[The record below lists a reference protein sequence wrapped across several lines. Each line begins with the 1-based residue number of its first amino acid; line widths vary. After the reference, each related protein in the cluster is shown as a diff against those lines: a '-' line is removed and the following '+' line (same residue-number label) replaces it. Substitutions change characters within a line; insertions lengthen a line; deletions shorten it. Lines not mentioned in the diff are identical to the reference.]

1 MNEVL
6 ARKQSDRGT
15 RAESLLKNELLLE
28 YWEITEKALI
38 NKWMA
43 SQDPQE
49 RDDTWR
55 AIRILKNMEKYM
67 EKVVITG
74 KDATKELV
82 NLKNP
87 NKLSRIIKRI

>member
-28 YWEITEKALI
+28 YWEVTGASLTEK
-38 NKWMA
+38 WME
-43 SQDPQE
+43 SQSAEE
-49 RDDTWR
+49 RDDIWR

-67 EKVVITG
+67 EKIVVTG

-87 NKLSRIIKRI
+87 SKLSRIIKRI

>member
-1 MNEVL
+1 MNEAL
-6 ARKQSDRGT
+6 TRKQADRGN

-38 NKWMA
+38 NKWMT

-67 EKVVITG
+67 EKIVITG

-87 NKLSRIIKRI
+87 TKLSRIIKRI